1 MGESLVSVVGARP
14 GYWDFG
20 DGSIGKDQEV
30 CFHQGVGDIRQCPI
44 ERSEKRG

>member
-1 MGESLVSVVGARP
+1 MDEALWDVREALP
-14 GYWDFG
+14 GCWDLG
-20 DGSIGKDQEV
+20 DRNVRRDQEV